1 MLFCCWGSPGELAA
15 SLGVVSRH
23 DSSGRGCRTFII
35 KLAPASEQAVVRVVW
50 TGWLS
55 GVNVWSRVCFDW
67 VVSGVSSGVRTCDG
81 KAFGME
87 RVTVNKGNGM
97 TMARVTAAAGLI
109 FGVALMATASWAQP
123 AQPPAG
129 GAAAPATDPAAE
141 PAPPVIG
148 PDGLPVAPA
157 VDPAA
162 VPAPA
167 PVPPVEE
174 AKPED
179 ITPITMFL
187 KASIVVQAVM
197 TLLML
202 WSVVTW
208 ALMISKLT
216 FFSGLSGQSNRVL
229 QVFRSASS
237 VADASKNA
245 KSFRNNPFGR
255 MLIAAGDEIATGKK
269 GGVSGRVSQRM
280 GIVQAEVG
288 EELSAGMGIFAT
300 VGSIAA
306 FVGLFGTVWGIMNS
320 FIGIAQTQTTNLAV
334 VAPGIAEALFATG
347 IGLFAAVPAV
357 IFYNMFARRIGAY
370 QTRMDNFSSEILVR
384 VAREFEA

>member
-1 MLFCCWGSPGELAA
+1 M
-15 SLGVVSRH
+15 VMR
-23 DSSGRGCRTFII
+23 
-35 KLAPASEQAVVRVVW
+35 
-50 TGWLS
+50 
-55 GVNVWSRVCFDW
+55 
-67 VVSGVSSGVRTCDG
+67 
-81 KAFGME
+81 

-97 TMARVTAAAGLI
+97 TIARVSATAGLMFGVVLMTTAA
-109 FGVALMATASWAQP
+109 WAQP
-123 AQPPAG
+123 AAQPAPGGATAPVAAPAQPGGTPPAG
-129 GAAAPATDPAAE
+129 DPATDA
-141 PAPPVIG
+141 APPAIG
-148 PDGLPVAPA
+148 PDGLPIPA
-157 VDPAA
+157 ATDPAA
-162 VPAPA
+162 A
-167 PVPPVEE
+167 PVTPVAEE
-174 AKPED
+174 PKEVEN

-202 WSVVTW
+202 WSIVTW

-216 FFSGLSGQSNRVL
+216 YFSGLGGRTSRVL

-237 VADASKNA
+237 VADAAKNA
-245 KSFRNNPFGR
+245 KNYRDNPMGK
-255 MLIAAGDEIATGKK
+255 MLIAAADEIATGKK
-269 GGVSGRVSQRM
+269 GGISSRVAQRM

-288 EELSAGMGIFAT
+288 EQLSAGMGIFAT

-370 QTRMDNFSSEILVR
+370 QTRMDNFASEILVR

>member
-1 MLFCCWGSPGELAA
+1 
-15 SLGVVSRH
+15 
-23 DSSGRGCRTFII
+23 
-35 KLAPASEQAVVRVVW
+35 
-50 TGWLS
+50 
-55 GVNVWSRVCFDW
+55 
-67 VVSGVSSGVRTCDG
+67 
-81 KAFGME
+81 ME
-87 RVTVNKGNGM
+87 RVTVNKGSGM
-97 TMARVTAAAGLI
+97 TMARVTAAAGLV
-109 FGVALMATASWAQP
+109 FGLALMATASWAQP
-123 AQPPAG
+123 APPAPG
-129 GAAAPATDPAAE
+129 GAAAPAAAPAQPGAPATDPAAE

-162 VPAPA
+162 VPP

-197 TLLML
+197 TLLLL

-216 FFSGLSGQSNRVL
+216 FFSGLSGRTNRVL

-237 VADASKNA
+237 VADAAKNA
-245 KSFRNNPFGR
+245 KAFRDNPFGR
-255 MLIAAGDEIATGKK
+255 MLIAAGDEIASGKK

>member
-1 MLFCCWGSPGELAA
+1 
-15 SLGVVSRH
+15 
-23 DSSGRGCRTFII
+23 
-35 KLAPASEQAVVRVVW
+35 
-50 TGWLS
+50 
-55 GVNVWSRVCFDW
+55 
-67 VVSGVSSGVRTCDG
+67 
-81 KAFGME
+81 ME

-129 GAAAPATDPAAE
+129 GAAAPAAAPATDPAAE